1 MQRAYR
7 GEDLLGAVRE
17 FAREE
22 FGAIHRYALVLHTD
36 EPHPHV
42 HLVVKAT
49 SEEGRRLNIRR
60 ATLRAWRRRFA
71 AQLLKRGVAANA
83 TERSVRGKYAKGL
96 RDGVYRSA
104 QRKESW
110 HLNVHKDSPS
120 APSQT
125 LRETRK
131 QVEQGWEAVV
141 NLLSSEGHRDL
152 ATLAQHFAESMPP
165 LRTEQ
170 QVRAKARE
178 PELQREH
185 EARSR

>member
-1 MQRAYR
+1 M
-7 GEDLLGAVRE
+7 
-17 FAREE
+17 
-22 FGAIHRYALVLHTD
+22 HRYALVLHTD

-60 ATLRAWRRRFA
+60 ATLRAWRQRFA
-71 AQLLKRGVAANA
+71 TQLLKRGVAANA
-83 TERSVRGKYAKGL
+83 TERAVRGKYAKGL
-96 RDGVYRSA
+96 RDGVFRSA

-110 HLNVHKDSPS
+110 HLNVHKDSQS

-141 NLLSSEGHRDL
+141 NLLTAEGQRDL
-152 ATLAQHFAESMPP
+152 ATLARHFVESMPP

-170 QVRAKARE
+170 EVRSIAGRS
-178 PELQREH
+178 ELKRD
-185 EARSR
+185 EAQRSR